1 MSKKLRI
8 EGDTKPHRE
17 MLKAR
22 GFKWNPEQGRWWCDV
37 TDWQAARL
45 IDEATRSEEFDP
57 MQLAKN
63 GCRVTVGSVV
73 IWQSETYGASPDSP
87 QTGSVVIRDE
97 YALDAHGN
105 YRPGKQI
112 PGSAPD
118 DRY

>member
-8 EGDTKPHRE
+8 EGDTKPHKE

-22 GFKWNPEQGRWWCDV
+22 GFKWNPEAGRWWCDV

-45 IDEATRSEEFDP
+45 IDEATRAEEFDP
-57 MQLAKN
+57 MKLNKK
-63 GCRVTVGSVV
+63 GCRVTVGDVV
-73 IWQSETYGASPDSP
+73 IWQSKTYGVDVSE
-87 QTGSVVIRDE
+87 TGKTDVIRDE
-97 YALDAHGN
+97 FAHDSQGN
-105 YRPGKQI
+105 YCPGKQI